1 MSVLRNYSS
10 EGILLNAKVISM
22 KHVYIH
28 VTADEDIGFD
38 GRSYRIAEELLDYKG
53 RNVLYLNSEASGVS
67 FCDRSYAMHLG
78 SINVKGY
85 VVRWKFGANEKGE
98 MLSEIEPINNEMEK
112 QEISKLLRTNHNVSA
127 LHFF

>member
-1 MSVLRNYSS
+1 
-10 EGILLNAKVISM
+10 
-22 KHVYIH
+22 
-28 VTADEDIGFD
+28 
-38 GRSYRIAEELLDYKG
+38 
-53 RNVLYLNSEASGVS
+53 
-67 FCDRSYAMHLG
+67 
-78 SINVKGY
+78 VKGY